1 LLHEVISLLI
11 LFNLPSAS
19 LSYCQRSFD
28 FNFVKRIAIIIVA
41 TISITTIGTI
51 NLILNYEKM
60 ERMFLRHYQV
70 S

>member
-11 LFNLPSAS
+11 LFNPPSAS
-19 LSYCQRSFD
+19 LSYCQGSFD

-41 TISITTIGTI
+41 ISITTIDTI

-60 ERMFLRHYQV
+60 ERKFLRHYQV
-70 S
+70 F